1 MSGPSLVLLEQI
13 TTIDKQRIMHYLGSV
28 GESHMSMIDKAVK
41 VSLALEQQ
49 G

>member
-1 MSGPSLVLLEQI
+1 MQQKAGCS
-13 TTIDKQRIMHYLGSV
+13 
-28 GESHMSMIDKAVK
+28 ESHMSMIDKAVK